1 MRGKLRFF
9 LAILIVASV
18 LGACAEKVED
28 DIEGKRKLAFETWM
42 ELYGDGA
49 TRLPTGVYVKK
60 LSSSSESSVI
70 KPPVDGNWVSLDYTG
85 RCYIKLVSFIMLLGM
100 MVY

>member
-1 MRGKLRFF
+1 MSGKLRFF

-42 ELYGDGA
+42 EL
-49 TRLPTGVYVKK
+49 
-60 LSSSSESSVI
+60 
-70 KPPVDGNWVSLDYTG
+70 
-85 RCYIKLVSFIMLLGM
+85 
-100 MVY
+100 